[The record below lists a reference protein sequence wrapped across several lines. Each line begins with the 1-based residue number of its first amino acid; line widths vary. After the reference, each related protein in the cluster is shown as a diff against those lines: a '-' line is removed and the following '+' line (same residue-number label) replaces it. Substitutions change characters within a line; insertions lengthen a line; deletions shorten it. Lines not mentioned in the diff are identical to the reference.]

1 MDVALGGLDVFTPYG
16 GLHALSVLAC
26 GLAIA
31 AVVRLGRRLP
41 AEAERRL
48 RTTLVTFAGAVWVI
62 YNIAWNW
69 NGIDI
74 AAGLPLHVCDV
85 GGLVAPLALLT
96 QRRWLRATLYF
107 WAFALTTQA
116 FVQPTLTHRPTS
128 LLFWGFWLAHTII
141 LGFAVYDL
149 AVLGF
154 RPGWADFRR
163 AAAVTLA
170 YVAVVFVVN
179 IGLGSNYA
187 YVGNPADP
195 KLVPPFVALL
205 GPWPAR
211 VPVMAALAGLAFVLV
226 LLPWRLRGKPVPP
239 EAEPAR

>member
-1 MDVALGGLDVFTPYG
+1 MDAALGQFDVFTPYG
-16 GLHALSVLAC
+16 VLHALSVLAC

-31 AVVRLGRRLP
+31 AVVGLGRRLP
-41 AEAERRL
+41 AEGERRL
-48 RTTLVTFAGAVWVI
+48 RTALVVFAVVVWVI

-116 FVQPTLTHRPTS
+116 SVQPTLTHGPTS
-128 LLFWGFWLAHTII
+128 LLFWGFWIAHSII
-141 LGFAVYDL
+141 LGFAIYDL

-154 RPGWADFRR
+154 RPGWPDFRR
-163 AAAVTLA
+163 AAVVTLA
-170 YVAVVFVVN
+170 YVAVAFAVN

-195 KLVPPFVALL
+195 KLVPPFVGLL

-211 VPVMAALAGLAFVLV
+211 VLVMAALAGLAFVLV
-226 LLPWRLRGKPVPP
+226 LWPWRLRGKPAPA
-239 EAEPAR
+239 EAEPA